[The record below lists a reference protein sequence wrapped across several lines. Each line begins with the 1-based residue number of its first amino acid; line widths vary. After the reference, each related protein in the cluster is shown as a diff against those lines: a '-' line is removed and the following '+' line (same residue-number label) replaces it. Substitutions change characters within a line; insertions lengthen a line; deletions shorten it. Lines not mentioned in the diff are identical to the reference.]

1 ESFCHTVEL
10 GMMSSFIMTKEG
22 TEVKGTVSE
31 GQAKGYAFIT
41 EKQIKKGKIVLVGSM
56 PMGDEGTDLWKRII
70 KHYTSHSEL
79 ESDLIMEPGIV
90 IIPRKNIDNNKN
102 QYWLVNLTNEMKT
115 SETINSVRV
124 ILEGDQ
130 MSARRYTILPFAYKG
145 VEEIY

>member
-1 ESFCHTVEL
+1 MTFGESFGHTVEL
-10 GMMSSFIMTKEG
+10 GMMSSFFMPKEG

-90 IIPRKNIDNNKN
+90 IIPRKNIDRKSTR
-102 QYWLVNLTNEMKT
+102 LTPVTFRSRMP
-115 SETINSVRV
+115 S
-124 ILEGDQ
+124 
-130 MSARRYTILPFAYKG
+130 SA
-145 VEEIY
+145 